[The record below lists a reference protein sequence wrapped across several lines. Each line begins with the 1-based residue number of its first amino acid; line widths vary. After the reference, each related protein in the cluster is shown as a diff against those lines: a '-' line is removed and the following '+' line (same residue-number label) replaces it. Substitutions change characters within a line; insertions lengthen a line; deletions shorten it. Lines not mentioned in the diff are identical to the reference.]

1 MLQKD
6 FRFHFHY
13 SATPR
18 IILFYPRRKGKDM
31 ATVQHPFLKDGVEA
45 RAYQF
50 KALKQC
56 LTASTMMVMPT
67 GFGKTAVEWMAMAN
81 CLHNEKGK
89 VLLIAPTTGLVEQ
102 QQRMARA
109 MIDIDENEII
119 TYTGDN
125 TPANRPEL
133 WDTGKIIIATPQVIR
148 NDVQNGLID
157 LADLGLIIF
166 DEAHHAT
173 GNHAYSQVGQ
183 LMLSANPKCS
193 VIGATASPG
202 STEIGIRQVAKN
214 LNIITYSVSKKENSL
229 LQPYKVNMKIT
240 PHYLELGDELNKII
254 LPLELHQNAEA
265 EQLRKMGF
273 LAPTGHLSSKLIED
287 AQSKASI
294 AIQRRDTRGYNAARK
309 ISNLRRVHILLDLLR
324 TQGLKSAQ
332 AFVDRAEED
341 GRSGQ
346 RGTNSFIALPCIHNF
361 RNVSK
366 QFDELHPKPQH
377 AANLLSQQLKDSPE
391 SKVLIFTEYRDT
403 VELLTAKFNSI
414 EGIIADRFIGQSGTG
429 SRKGMN
435 QKQQLAQLQ
444 RFREGDI
451 NVLIATSVGEEGL
464 DVPAADLVILYEP
477 VPSAIRTI
485 QRRGRTAR
493 QRDGEVHI
501 LITSDTRDVFVY
513 MASKSREKK
522 MHIHLDKIKR
532 GIISILDNHK
542 TGDVLSDFS
551 VAEEDG
557 SIVTAADYLSSEKN
571 RLDEL
576 YPVLETVEPEVKKGS
591 GGVNITTGD
600 SIPLITPAMR
610 RPSNQM
616 GLDSFSNLSEKKTET
631 TNVEKEII
639 LDNKQLNS
647 KWKVTLDGS
656 KQQLIEKD
664 DADYGII
671 QVDHREASTTFV
683 AHMRSMKCNIQLTH
697 LYNGDVRISDRVL
710 IERKSSR
717 DIISSLMDGR
727 LLSQCRRLLAAAP
740 RPLLL
745 VEIGTET
752 GHAVH
757 PNAVLGALAHITLDL
772 GVPVM
777 MTQNAK
783 ESAHFVSIAAKREF
797 DLLEKLAT
805 YSLNKKSNADSE
817 KGEIE
822 NCINAANKEIISII
836 NEQEESG
843 PLAKR
848 WNKLVSKQRVEVL
861 AAIPNLGNKKAQL
874 LLDHFGTIAAVLCAS
889 QSELAKVEGIGPS
902 TAATIEQILNA

>member
-1 MLQKD
+1 
-6 FRFHFHY
+6 
-13 SATPR
+13 
-18 IILFYPRRKGKDM
+18 M

-45 RAYQF
+45 RAYQLQ
-50 KALKQC
+50 ALECC

-89 VLLIAPTTGLVEQ
+89 ILLIAPTTGLVEQ

-109 MIDIDENEII
+109 MINIDENEII

-125 TPANRPEL
+125 APAIRPEL
-133 WDTGKIIIATPQVIR
+133 WNTGKIIIATSQVIR

-157 LADLGLIIF
+157 LNDLGLLIF

-183 LMLSANPKCS
+183 LMYKANPKCS

-202 STEIGIRQVAKN
+202 STESGIREVAKN
-214 LNIITYSVSKKENSL
+214 LNIKTYSVSKKENSL

-240 PHYLELGDELNKII
+240 PHYLELGDELNNII
-254 LPLELHQNAEA
+254 LPLEVHQNSEA

-287 AQSKASI
+287 AQRKASI
-294 AIQRRDTRGYNAARK
+294 AIQRSDTRGYNAARK
-309 ISNLRRVHILLDLLR
+309 ISNLRRVHILLDILR

-346 RGTNSFIALPCIHNF
+346 RGTNSFVALPCIHDF
-361 RNVSK
+361 RNISK
-366 QFDELHPKPQH
+366 RLDELHPKPELV
-377 AANLLSQQLKDSPE
+377 AALLSQQLKDSPE

-403 VELLTAKFNSI
+403 VDLLAEKLNSI
-414 EGIIADRFIGQSGTG
+414 DGIVADRFIGQSGTG

-501 LITSDTRDVFVY
+501 LIAKDTRDVFVY

-522 MHIHLDKIKR
+522 MHINLDKIKN
-532 GIISILDNHK
+532 GIRSILEK
-542 TGDVLSDFS
+542 LPTGERLSDFS
-551 VAEEDG
+551 VVEEDG
-557 SIVTAADYLSSEKN
+557 SIVSATDYLSSEIK

-576 YPVLETVEPEVKKGS
+576 YPVIETVEIDVKKDS
-591 GGVNITTGD
+591 GRTTDTSSD
-600 SIPLITPAMR
+600 SVPVITPEMR

-616 GLDSFSNLSEKKTET
+616 GLDSFSNLNEKKVET
-631 TNVEKEII
+631 NIGEKETLPDNTQLKSKWNVI
-639 LDNKQLNS
+639 LD
-647 KWKVTLDGS
+647 
-656 KQQLIEKD
+656 
-664 DADYGII
+664 
-671 QVDHREASTTFV
+671 
-683 AHMRSMKCNIQLTH
+683 
-697 LYNGDVRISDRVL
+697 
-710 IERKSSR
+710 
-717 DIISSLMDGR
+717 
-727 LLSQCRRLLAAAP
+727 
-740 RPLLL
+740 
-745 VEIGTET
+745 GTK
-752 GHAVH
+752 H
-757 PNAVLGALAHITLDL
+757 
-772 GVPVM
+772 
-777 MTQNAK
+777 
-783 ESAHFVSIAAKREF
+783 
-797 DLLEKLAT
+797 
-805 YSLNKKSNADSE
+805 KSNNN
-817 KGEIE
+817 E
-822 NCINAANKEIISII
+822 N
-836 NEQEESG
+836 ES
-843 PLAKR
+843 
-848 WNKLVSKQRVEVL
+848 N
-861 AAIPNLGNKKAQL
+861 
-874 LLDHFGTIAAVLCAS
+874 D
-889 QSELAKVEGIGPS
+889 
-902 TAATIEQILNA
+902 

>member
-1 MLQKD
+1 MLQNY
-6 FRFHFHY
+6 FRFYFHY
-13 SATPR
+13 SATTR

-50 KALKQC
+50 QALKCC

-109 MIDIDENEII
+109 MINIDENQII

-133 WDTGKIIIATPQVIR
+133 WATGKIIIATPQVIR

-157 LADLGLIIF
+157 LTDLGLLIF

-183 LMLSANPKCS
+183 LMFNANPKCS

-202 STEIGIRQVAKN
+202 STEFGIKQVAKN
-214 LNIITYSVSKKENSL
+214 LNIKTYSVSKKENSL

-240 PHYLELGDELNKII
+240 PHYLDLGDELNKII
-254 LPLELHQNAEA
+254 LPLEIHQNEEA

-287 AQSKASI
+287 AQRKASI

-366 QFDELHPKPQH
+366 QFDELHPKPQY
-377 AANLLSQQLKDSPE
+377 AAELLSQQLKDSPE

-403 VELLTAKFNSI
+403 VDLLTKRLNSI
-414 EGIIADRFIGQSGTG
+414 EGIVADRFIGQSGTG

-501 LITSDTRDVFVY
+501 LIASDTRDVFVY

-522 MHIHLDKIKR
+522 MHIHLDNIKDEIQLIFVNPPK
-532 GIISILDNHK
+532 GE
-542 TGDVLSDFS
+542 VLSDFS
-551 VAEEDG
+551 VVGEDG
-557 SIVTAADYLSSEKN
+557 GIISAADYLSSEIK

-576 YPVLETVEPEVKKGS
+576 YPVIETVETEVKKDSKGAT
-591 GGVNITTGD
+591 ITTSG
-600 SIPLITPAMR
+600 SIPVITPEMR

-616 GLDSFSNLSEKKTET
+616 GLDSFSNISEKKTET
-631 TNVEKEII
+631 TSVEKEII
-639 LDNKQLNS
+639 PANKQLNS
-647 KWKVTLDGS
+647 KWKVILDGT
-656 KQQLIEKD
+656 KHKTNE
-664 DADYGII
+664 
-671 QVDHREASTTFV
+671 
-683 AHMRSMKCNIQLTH
+683 
-697 LYNGDVRISDRVL
+697 DV
-710 IERKSSR
+710 
-717 DIISSLMDGR
+717 
-727 LLSQCRRLLAAAP
+727 
-740 RPLLL
+740 
-745 VEIGTET
+745 
-752 GHAVH
+752 
-757 PNAVLGALAHITLDL
+757 
-772 GVPVM
+772 
-777 MTQNAK
+777 
-783 ESAHFVSIAAKREF
+783 
-797 DLLEKLAT
+797 
-805 YSLNKKSNADSE
+805 SND
-817 KGEIE
+817 
-822 NCINAANKEIISII
+822 
-836 NEQEESG
+836 
-843 PLAKR
+843 
-848 WNKLVSKQRVEVL
+848 
-861 AAIPNLGNKKAQL
+861 
-874 LLDHFGTIAAVLCAS
+874 
-889 QSELAKVEGIGPS
+889 
-902 TAATIEQILNA
+902 

>member
-1 MLQKD
+1 
-6 FRFHFHY
+6 
-13 SATPR
+13 
-18 IILFYPRRKGKDM
+18 M

-50 KALKQC
+50 QALKYC

-109 MIDIDENEII
+109 MINIDENEII

-125 TPANRPEL
+125 APANRPDL
-133 WDTGKIIIATPQVIR
+133 WNTGKIIIATSQVIR

-157 LADLGLIIF
+157 LTDLGLLIF

-183 LMLSANPKCS
+183 LMYKANPKCS
-193 VIGATASPG
+193 IIGATASPG
-202 STEIGIRQVAKN
+202 STEHRIRQVAEN
-214 LNIITYSVSKKENSL
+214 LNIRTYSVSKKENSL

-254 LPLELHQNAEA
+254 LPLEVHQNSEA
-265 EQLRKMGF
+265 EQLKKMGF

-287 AQSKASI
+287 AQRKASI

-346 RGTNSFIALPCIHNF
+346 RGTNSFIALPCIHDF

-366 QFDELHPKPQH
+366 RLDELHPKPEH
-377 AANLLSQQLKDSPE
+377 VAALLSQQLKDSPE

-403 VELLTAKFNSI
+403 VDLLAERLNSI
-414 EGIIADRFIGQSGTG
+414 DSIIADRFIGQSGTG

-464 DVPAADLVILYEP
+464 DVPAADLVVLYEP

-501 LITSDTRDVFVY
+501 LIAKDTRDVFVY

-522 MHIHLDKIKR
+522 MHIHLDKIKKDVQL
-532 GIISILDNHK
+532 ITENPP
-542 TGDVLSDFS
+542 TGEILSDFS
-551 VAEEDG
+551 VVEEDG
-557 SIVTAADYLSSEKN
+557 SIVSATDYLSSEIK

-576 YPVLETVEPEVKKGS
+576 YPVIEAVEIDVKKDS
-591 GGVNITTGD
+591 GRTTATASD
-600 SIPLITPAMR
+600 SVPVITPAMR

-616 GLDSFSNLSEKKTET
+616 GLDSFSNLNEKKIET
-631 TNVEKEII
+631 TIVEKEI
-639 LDNKQLNS
+639 LPENTQLNS
-647 KWKVTLDGS
+647 KWNVILDGT
-656 KQQLIEKD
+656 KHKTDKNEND
-664 DADYGII
+664 
-671 QVDHREASTTFV
+671 
-683 AHMRSMKCNIQLTH
+683 
-697 LYNGDVRISDRVL
+697 
-710 IERKSSR
+710 
-717 DIISSLMDGR
+717 
-727 LLSQCRRLLAAAP
+727 
-740 RPLLL
+740 
-745 VEIGTET
+745 
-752 GHAVH
+752 
-757 PNAVLGALAHITLDL
+757 
-772 GVPVM
+772 
-777 MTQNAK
+777 
-783 ESAHFVSIAAKREF
+783 
-797 DLLEKLAT
+797 
-805 YSLNKKSNADSE
+805 SND
-817 KGEIE
+817 
-822 NCINAANKEIISII
+822 
-836 NEQEESG
+836 
-843 PLAKR
+843 
-848 WNKLVSKQRVEVL
+848 
-861 AAIPNLGNKKAQL
+861 
-874 LLDHFGTIAAVLCAS
+874 
-889 QSELAKVEGIGPS
+889 
-902 TAATIEQILNA
+902 

>member
-1 MLQKD
+1 MLQNY
-6 FRFHFHY
+6 FRFYFHY
-13 SATPR
+13 SATTR

-50 KALKQC
+50 QALKCC

-109 MIDIDENEII
+109 MINIDENQII

-133 WDTGKIIIATPQVIR
+133 WATGKIIIATPQVIR

-157 LADLGLIIF
+157 LTDLGLLIF

-183 LMLSANPKCS
+183 LMFNANPKCS

-202 STEIGIRQVAKN
+202 STEFGIKQVAKN
-214 LNIITYSVSKKENSL
+214 LNIKTYSVSKKENSL

-240 PHYLELGDELNKII
+240 PHYLDLGDELNKII
-254 LPLELHQNAEA
+254 LPLEIHQNEEA

-287 AQSKASI
+287 AQRKASI

-366 QFDELHPKPQH
+366 QFDELHPKPQY
-377 AANLLSQQLKDSPE
+377 AAELLSQQLKDSPE

-403 VELLTAKFNSI
+403 VDLLTKRLNSI
-414 EGIIADRFIGQSGTG
+414 EGIVADRFIGQSGTG

-501 LITSDTRDVFVY
+501 LIASDTRDVFVY

-522 MHIHLDKIKR
+522 MHIHLDNIKDEIQLIFVNPPK
-532 GIISILDNHK
+532 GE
-542 TGDVLSDFS
+542 VLSDFS
-551 VAEEDG
+551 VVGGDG
-557 SIVTAADYLSSEKN
+557 GIISAADYLSSEIK

-576 YPVLETVEPEVKKGS
+576 YPVIETVETEVKKDSKGAT
-591 GGVNITTGD
+591 ITTSG
-600 SIPLITPAMR
+600 SIPVITPEMR

-616 GLDSFSNLSEKKTET
+616 GLDSFSNISEKKTET
-631 TNVEKEII
+631 TSVEKEII
-639 LDNKQLNS
+639 PANKQLNS
-647 KWKVTLDGS
+647 KWKVILDGT
-656 KQQLIEKD
+656 KHKTNED
-664 DADYGII
+664 D
-671 QVDHREASTTFV
+671 
-683 AHMRSMKCNIQLTH
+683 
-697 LYNGDVRISDRVL
+697 
-710 IERKSSR
+710 
-717 DIISSLMDGR
+717 
-727 LLSQCRRLLAAAP
+727 
-740 RPLLL
+740 
-745 VEIGTET
+745 
-752 GHAVH
+752 
-757 PNAVLGALAHITLDL
+757 
-772 GVPVM
+772 
-777 MTQNAK
+777 
-783 ESAHFVSIAAKREF
+783 
-797 DLLEKLAT
+797 
-805 YSLNKKSNADSE
+805 SND
-817 KGEIE
+817 
-822 NCINAANKEIISII
+822 
-836 NEQEESG
+836 
-843 PLAKR
+843 
-848 WNKLVSKQRVEVL
+848 
-861 AAIPNLGNKKAQL
+861 
-874 LLDHFGTIAAVLCAS
+874 
-889 QSELAKVEGIGPS
+889 
-902 TAATIEQILNA
+902 

>member
-1 MLQKD
+1 MLQNY
-6 FRFHFHY
+6 FRFYFHY
-13 SATPR
+13 SATTR

-50 KALKQC
+50 QALKCC

-109 MIDIDENEII
+109 MINIDENQII

-133 WDTGKIIIATPQVIR
+133 WATGKIIIATPQVIR

-157 LADLGLIIF
+157 LSDLGLLIF

-183 LMLSANPKCS
+183 LMFNANPKCS

-202 STEIGIRQVAKN
+202 STEFGIKQVAKN
-214 LNIITYSVSKKENSL
+214 LNIKTYSVSKKENSL

-240 PHYLELGDELNKII
+240 PHYLDLGDELNKII
-254 LPLELHQNAEA
+254 LPLEIHQNEEA

-287 AQSKASI
+287 AQRKASI

-366 QFDELHPKPQH
+366 QFDELHPKPQY
-377 AANLLSQQLKDSPE
+377 AAELLSQQLKDSPE

-403 VELLTAKFNSI
+403 VDLLTKRLNSI
-414 EGIIADRFIGQSGTG
+414 EGIVADRFIGQSGTG

-501 LITSDTRDVFVY
+501 LIASDTRDVFVY

-522 MHIHLDKIKR
+522 MHIHLDNIKDEIQLIFVNPPK
-532 GIISILDNHK
+532 GE
-542 TGDVLSDFS
+542 VLSDFS
-551 VAEEDG
+551 VVGGDG
-557 SIVTAADYLSSEKN
+557 GIISAADYLSSEIK

-576 YPVLETVEPEVKKGS
+576 YPVIETVETEVKKDSKGAT
-591 GGVNITTGD
+591 ITTSG
-600 SIPLITPAMR
+600 SIPVITPEMR

-616 GLDSFSNLSEKKTET
+616 GLDSFSNISEKKTET
-631 TNVEKEII
+631 TSVEKEII
-639 LDNKQLNS
+639 PANKQLNS
-647 KWKVTLDGS
+647 KWKVILDGT
-656 KQQLIEKD
+656 KHKTNED
-664 DADYGII
+664 D
-671 QVDHREASTTFV
+671 
-683 AHMRSMKCNIQLTH
+683 
-697 LYNGDVRISDRVL
+697 
-710 IERKSSR
+710 
-717 DIISSLMDGR
+717 
-727 LLSQCRRLLAAAP
+727 
-740 RPLLL
+740 
-745 VEIGTET
+745 
-752 GHAVH
+752 
-757 PNAVLGALAHITLDL
+757 
-772 GVPVM
+772 
-777 MTQNAK
+777 
-783 ESAHFVSIAAKREF
+783 
-797 DLLEKLAT
+797 
-805 YSLNKKSNADSE
+805 SND
-817 KGEIE
+817 
-822 NCINAANKEIISII
+822 
-836 NEQEESG
+836 
-843 PLAKR
+843 
-848 WNKLVSKQRVEVL
+848 
-861 AAIPNLGNKKAQL
+861 
-874 LLDHFGTIAAVLCAS
+874 
-889 QSELAKVEGIGPS
+889 
-902 TAATIEQILNA
+902 

>member
-1 MLQKD
+1 
-6 FRFHFHY
+6 
-13 SATPR
+13 
-18 IILFYPRRKGKDM
+18 M
-31 ATVQHPFLKDGVEA
+31 ATVQHPFLNECVEA

-50 KALKQC
+50 SALNYC
-56 LTASTMMVMPT
+56 LSASTLMVMPT
-67 GFGKTAVEWMAMAN
+67 GFGKTAVEWMVMAN
-81 CLHNEKGK
+81 CLNKENGK
-89 VLLIAPTTGLVEQ
+89 VLLIAPTTGLVDQ

-109 MIDIDENEII
+109 MINIDENEII
-119 TYTGDN
+119 TYTGEN
-125 TPANRPEL
+125 APAKRPEL
-133 WDTGKIIIATPQVIR
+133 WNSGRIIIATPQVIR

-157 LADLGLIIF
+157 LNELGLLIF

-173 GNHAYSQVGQ
+173 GNHAYSQVGK
-183 LMLSANPKCS
+183 LMQKDNPDCL

-202 STEIGIRQVAKN
+202 STESAILQVANN
-214 LNIITYSVSKKENSL
+214 LNIRTFSISKKESSL
-229 LQPYKVNMKIT
+229 LQAYRVNMQIT
-240 PHYLELGDELNKII
+240 PHYLELEDGLKEII
-254 LPLELHQNAEA
+254 LPLEVHHRAEA
-265 EQLRKMGF
+265 EQLIKMGF
-273 LAPTGHLSSKLIED
+273 LAPTGHLTSKMIEE
-287 AQSKASI
+287 AQRRASI

-346 RGTNSFIALPCIHNF
+346 RGTNSFIALPSIHHF

-366 QFDELHPKPQH
+366 QLEELHPKPAH
-377 AANLLSQQLKDSPE
+377 VAKLLSRQLKDFPD

-403 VELLTAKFNSI
+403 VELLTEKLNSI
-414 EGIIADRFIGQSGTG
+414 EGVVADRFIGQSGTG

-501 LITSDTRDVFVY
+501 LITKDTRDVFVY
-513 MASKSREKK
+513 RASKRREEK
-522 MHIHLDKIKR
+522 MYTLLDRIKTR
-532 GIISILDNHK
+532 GRMIFK
-542 TGDVLSDFS
+542 EPPKDVLSDFS
-551 VAEEDG
+551 VIDG
-557 SIVTAADYLSSEKN
+557 D
-571 RLDEL
+571 
-576 YPVLETVEPEVKKGS
+576 
-591 GGVNITTGD
+591 GVNI
-600 SIPLITPAMR
+600 SAVEFLAAEKIRLEKLFPLIETVIPEIDKEKEDDTTSDAGGEPIISPAMR

-616 GLDSFSNLSEKKTET
+616 GLESFIGNSESEPKTGDDEDEKLSE
-631 TNVEKEII
+631 
-639 LDNKQLNS
+639 DKQLKS
-647 KWKVTLDGS
+647 KWNVVLDGS
-656 KQQLIEKD
+656 QQLIEKD
-664 DADYGII
+664 DAAHGII

-683 AHMRSMKCNIQLTH
+683 AHMRSLQCNIQLTH
-697 LYNGDVRISDRVL
+697 LYHGDVRISDRVL

-717 DIISSLMDGR
+717 DIISSLVDGR

-745 VEIGTET
+745 VETGTGN

-777 MTQNAK
+777 MTQDAK
-783 ESAHFVSIAAKREF
+783 ESAHFISIVAKREF

-805 YSLNKKSNADSE
+805 YSLNKKSTADLQKE
-817 KGEIE
+817 EID
-822 NCINAANKEIISII
+822 NCISAANKEILSII
-836 NEQEESG
+836 NQQEESG

-848 WNKLVSKQRVEVL
+848 WNKLVSRQRVEVL
-861 AAIPNLGNKKAQL
+861 AAIPNLGIKKAQL
-874 LLDHFGTIAAVLCAS
+874 LLEHFGTVAAVLCAS
-889 QSELAKVEGIGPS
+889 QSQLAKVEGIGPA
-902 TAATIEQILNA
+902 TASTIEEILHA

>member
-1 MLQKD
+1 MLQNY
-6 FRFHFHY
+6 FRFYFHY
-13 SATPR
+13 SATTR

-50 KALKQC
+50 QALKCC

-109 MIDIDENEII
+109 MINIDENQII

-133 WDTGKIIIATPQVIR
+133 WATGKIIIATPQVIR

-157 LADLGLIIF
+157 LTDLGLLIF

-183 LMLSANPKCS
+183 LMFNANPKCS

-202 STEIGIRQVAKN
+202 STEFGIKQVAKN
-214 LNIITYSVSKKENSL
+214 LNIKTYSVSKKENSL

-240 PHYLELGDELNKII
+240 PHYLDLGDELNKII
-254 LPLELHQNAEA
+254 LPLEIHQNEEA

-287 AQSKASI
+287 AQRKASI

-366 QFDELHPKPQH
+366 QFDELHPKPQY
-377 AANLLSQQLKDSPE
+377 AAELLSQQLKDSPE

-403 VELLTAKFNSI
+403 VDLLTKRLNSI
-414 EGIIADRFIGQSGTG
+414 EGIVADRFIGQSGTG

-501 LITSDTRDVFVY
+501 LIASDTRDVFVY

-522 MHIHLDKIKR
+522 MHIHLDNIKDEVQLIFVNPPK
-532 GIISILDNHK
+532 GE
-542 TGDVLSDFS
+542 VLSDFS
-551 VAEEDG
+551 VVGGDG
-557 SIVTAADYLSSEKN
+557 GIISAADYLSSEIK

-576 YPVLETVEPEVKKGS
+576 YPVIETVETEVKKDSKGAT
-591 GGVNITTGD
+591 ITTSG
-600 SIPLITPAMR
+600 SIPVITPEMR

-616 GLDSFSNLSEKKTET
+616 GLDSFSNISEKKTET
-631 TNVEKEII
+631 TSVEKEII
-639 LDNKQLNS
+639 PANKQLNS
-647 KWKVTLDGS
+647 KWKVILDGT
-656 KQQLIEKD
+656 KHKTNED
-664 DADYGII
+664 D
-671 QVDHREASTTFV
+671 
-683 AHMRSMKCNIQLTH
+683 
-697 LYNGDVRISDRVL
+697 
-710 IERKSSR
+710 
-717 DIISSLMDGR
+717 
-727 LLSQCRRLLAAAP
+727 
-740 RPLLL
+740 
-745 VEIGTET
+745 
-752 GHAVH
+752 
-757 PNAVLGALAHITLDL
+757 
-772 GVPVM
+772 
-777 MTQNAK
+777 
-783 ESAHFVSIAAKREF
+783 
-797 DLLEKLAT
+797 
-805 YSLNKKSNADSE
+805 SND
-817 KGEIE
+817 
-822 NCINAANKEIISII
+822 
-836 NEQEESG
+836 
-843 PLAKR
+843 
-848 WNKLVSKQRVEVL
+848 
-861 AAIPNLGNKKAQL
+861 
-874 LLDHFGTIAAVLCAS
+874 
-889 QSELAKVEGIGPS
+889 
-902 TAATIEQILNA
+902 

>member
-1 MLQKD
+1 MLQND
-6 FRFHFHY
+6 FSFHFHY

-31 ATVQHPFLKDGVEA
+31 ATVLHPFLKDGVEA

-50 KALKQC
+50 QALKHC

-81 CLHNEKGK
+81 CLYNKKGK

-109 MIDIDENEII
+109 MINIDENQII

-133 WDTGKIIIATPQVIR
+133 WATGKIIIATPQVIR

-157 LADLGLIIF
+157 LTDLGLLIF

-183 LMLSANPKCS
+183 LMFNANPKCS

-202 STEIGIRQVAKN
+202 STEFGIKQVAKN
-214 LNIITYSVSKKENSL
+214 LNIKTYSVSKKENSL

-240 PHYLELGDELNKII
+240 PHYLDLGDELNKII
-254 LPLELHQNAEA
+254 LPLEINQNEEA

-287 AQSKASI
+287 AQRKASI

-366 QFDELHPKPQH
+366 QFDELHPKPQY
-377 AANLLSQQLKDSPE
+377 AAELLSQQLKDSPE

-403 VELLTAKFNSI
+403 VDLLTKRLNSI
-414 EGIIADRFIGQSGTG
+414 EGIVADRFIGQSGTG

-501 LITSDTRDVFVY
+501 LIASDTRDVFVY

-522 MHIHLDKIKR
+522 MHIHLDNIKDEIQLIFVNPPK
-532 GIISILDNHK
+532 GE
-542 TGDVLSDFS
+542 VLSDFS
-551 VAEEDG
+551 VVGGDG
-557 SIVTAADYLSSEKN
+557 GIISAADYLSSEIK

-576 YPVLETVEPEVKKGS
+576 YPVIETVETEVKKDSKGAT
-591 GGVNITTGD
+591 ITTSG
-600 SIPLITPAMR
+600 SIPVITPEMR

-616 GLDSFSNLSEKKTET
+616 GLDSFSNISEKKTET
-631 TNVEKEII
+631 TSVEKEII
-639 LDNKQLNS
+639 PANKQLNS
-647 KWKVTLDGS
+647 KWKVILDGT
-656 KQQLIEKD
+656 KHKTNED
-664 DADYGII
+664 D
-671 QVDHREASTTFV
+671 
-683 AHMRSMKCNIQLTH
+683 
-697 LYNGDVRISDRVL
+697 
-710 IERKSSR
+710 
-717 DIISSLMDGR
+717 
-727 LLSQCRRLLAAAP
+727 
-740 RPLLL
+740 
-745 VEIGTET
+745 
-752 GHAVH
+752 
-757 PNAVLGALAHITLDL
+757 
-772 GVPVM
+772 
-777 MTQNAK
+777 
-783 ESAHFVSIAAKREF
+783 
-797 DLLEKLAT
+797 
-805 YSLNKKSNADSE
+805 SND
-817 KGEIE
+817 
-822 NCINAANKEIISII
+822 
-836 NEQEESG
+836 
-843 PLAKR
+843 
-848 WNKLVSKQRVEVL
+848 
-861 AAIPNLGNKKAQL
+861 
-874 LLDHFGTIAAVLCAS
+874 
-889 QSELAKVEGIGPS
+889 
-902 TAATIEQILNA
+902 

>member
-1 MLQKD
+1 MLQNY
-6 FRFHFHY
+6 FRFYFHY
-13 SATPR
+13 SATTR

-50 KALKQC
+50 QALKCC

-109 MIDIDENEII
+109 MINIDENQII

-133 WDTGKIIIATPQVIR
+133 WATGKIIIATPQVIR

-157 LADLGLIIF
+157 LTDLGLLIF

-183 LMLSANPKCS
+183 LMFNANPKCS

-202 STEIGIRQVAKN
+202 STEFGIKQVAKN
-214 LNIITYSVSKKENSL
+214 LNIKTYSVSKKENSL

-240 PHYLELGDELNKII
+240 PHYLDLGDELNKII
-254 LPLELHQNAEA
+254 LPLEIHQNEEA

-287 AQSKASI
+287 AQRKASI

-366 QFDELHPKPQH
+366 QFDELHPKPQY
-377 AANLLSQQLKDSPE
+377 AAELLSQQLKDSPE

-403 VELLTAKFNSI
+403 VDLLTKRLNSI
-414 EGIIADRFIGQSGTG
+414 EGIVADRFIGQSGTG

-501 LITSDTRDVFVY
+501 LIASDTRDVFVY

-522 MHIHLDKIKR
+522 MHIHLDNIKDEIQLIFVNPPK
-532 GIISILDNHK
+532 GE
-542 TGDVLSDFS
+542 VLSDFS
-551 VAEEDG
+551 VVGGDG
-557 SIVTAADYLSSEKN
+557 GIISAADYLSSEIK

-576 YPVLETVEPEVKKGS
+576 YPVIETVEQEVKKDSKGAT
-591 GGVNITTGD
+591 ITTSG
-600 SIPLITPAMR
+600 SIPVITPEMR

-616 GLDSFSNLSEKKTET
+616 GLDSFSNISEKKTET
-631 TNVEKEII
+631 TSVEKEII
-639 LDNKQLNS
+639 PANKQLNS
-647 KWKVTLDGS
+647 KWKVILDGT
-656 KQQLIEKD
+656 KHKTNED
-664 DADYGII
+664 D
-671 QVDHREASTTFV
+671 
-683 AHMRSMKCNIQLTH
+683 
-697 LYNGDVRISDRVL
+697 
-710 IERKSSR
+710 
-717 DIISSLMDGR
+717 
-727 LLSQCRRLLAAAP
+727 
-740 RPLLL
+740 
-745 VEIGTET
+745 
-752 GHAVH
+752 
-757 PNAVLGALAHITLDL
+757 
-772 GVPVM
+772 
-777 MTQNAK
+777 
-783 ESAHFVSIAAKREF
+783 
-797 DLLEKLAT
+797 
-805 YSLNKKSNADSE
+805 SND
-817 KGEIE
+817 
-822 NCINAANKEIISII
+822 
-836 NEQEESG
+836 
-843 PLAKR
+843 
-848 WNKLVSKQRVEVL
+848 
-861 AAIPNLGNKKAQL
+861 
-874 LLDHFGTIAAVLCAS
+874 
-889 QSELAKVEGIGPS
+889 
-902 TAATIEQILNA
+902 

>member
-1 MLQKD
+1 MLQNY
-6 FRFHFHY
+6 FRFYFHY
-13 SATPR
+13 SATTR

-50 KALKQC
+50 QALKCC

-109 MIDIDENEII
+109 MINIDENQII

-133 WDTGKIIIATPQVIR
+133 WATGKIIIATPQVIR

-157 LADLGLIIF
+157 LSDLGLLIF

-183 LMLSANPKCS
+183 LMFNANPKCS

-202 STEIGIRQVAKN
+202 STEFGIKQVAKN
-214 LNIITYSVSKKENSL
+214 LNIKTYSVSKKENSL

-240 PHYLELGDELNKII
+240 PHYLDLGDELNKII
-254 LPLELHQNAEA
+254 LPLEIHQNEEA

-287 AQSKASI
+287 AQRKASI

-366 QFDELHPKPQH
+366 QFDELHPKPQY
-377 AANLLSQQLKDSPE
+377 AAELLSQQLKDSPE

-403 VELLTAKFNSI
+403 VDLLTKRLNSI
-414 EGIIADRFIGQSGTG
+414 EGIVADRFIGQSGTG

-501 LITSDTRDVFVY
+501 LIASDTRDVFVY

-522 MHIHLDKIKR
+522 MHIHLDNIKDEIQLIFVNPPK
-532 GIISILDNHK
+532 GE
-542 TGDVLSDFS
+542 VLSDFS
-551 VAEEDG
+551 VVGEDG
-557 SIVTAADYLSSEKN
+557 GIISAADYLSSEIK

-576 YPVLETVEPEVKKGS
+576 YPVIETVETEVKKDSKGAT
-591 GGVNITTGD
+591 ITTSG
-600 SIPLITPAMR
+600 SIPVITPEMR

-616 GLDSFSNLSEKKTET
+616 GLDSFSNISEKKTET
-631 TNVEKEII
+631 TIVEKEII
-639 LDNKQLNS
+639 PANKQLNS
-647 KWKVTLDGS
+647 KWKVILDGT
-656 KQQLIEKD
+656 KHKTNED
-664 DADYGII
+664 D
-671 QVDHREASTTFV
+671 
-683 AHMRSMKCNIQLTH
+683 
-697 LYNGDVRISDRVL
+697 
-710 IERKSSR
+710 
-717 DIISSLMDGR
+717 
-727 LLSQCRRLLAAAP
+727 
-740 RPLLL
+740 
-745 VEIGTET
+745 
-752 GHAVH
+752 
-757 PNAVLGALAHITLDL
+757 
-772 GVPVM
+772 
-777 MTQNAK
+777 
-783 ESAHFVSIAAKREF
+783 
-797 DLLEKLAT
+797 
-805 YSLNKKSNADSE
+805 SND
-817 KGEIE
+817 
-822 NCINAANKEIISII
+822 
-836 NEQEESG
+836 
-843 PLAKR
+843 
-848 WNKLVSKQRVEVL
+848 
-861 AAIPNLGNKKAQL
+861 
-874 LLDHFGTIAAVLCAS
+874 
-889 QSELAKVEGIGPS
+889 
-902 TAATIEQILNA
+902 

>member
-1 MLQKD
+1 
-6 FRFHFHY
+6 
-13 SATPR
+13 
-18 IILFYPRRKGKDM
+18 M

-45 RAYQF
+45 RAYQLQ
-50 KALKQC
+50 ALECC

-89 VLLIAPTTGLVEQ
+89 ILLIAPTTGLVEQ

-109 MIDIDENEII
+109 MINIDENEII

-125 TPANRPEL
+125 APAIRPEL
-133 WDTGKIIIATPQVIR
+133 WNTGKIIIATSQVIR

-157 LADLGLIIF
+157 LNDLGLLIF

-183 LMLSANPKCS
+183 LMYKANPKCS

-202 STEIGIRQVAKN
+202 STESGIREVAKN
-214 LNIITYSVSKKENSL
+214 LNIKTYSVSKKENSL

-240 PHYLELGDELNKII
+240 PHYLELGDELNNII
-254 LPLELHQNAEA
+254 LPLEVHQNSEA

-287 AQSKASI
+287 AQRKASI
-294 AIQRRDTRGYNAARK
+294 AIQRSDTRGYNAARK

-346 RGTNSFIALPCIHNF
+346 RGTNSFVALPCIHDF
-361 RNVSK
+361 RNISK
-366 QFDELHPKPQH
+366 RLDELHPKPELV
-377 AANLLSQQLKDSPE
+377 AALLSQQLKDSPE

-403 VELLTAKFNSI
+403 VDLLAEKLNSI
-414 EGIIADRFIGQSGTG
+414 DGIVADRFIGQSGTG

-501 LITSDTRDVFVY
+501 LIAKDTRDVFVY

-522 MHIHLDKIKR
+522 MHINLDKIKN
-532 GIISILDNHK
+532 GIRSILEK
-542 TGDVLSDFS
+542 LPTGERLSDFS
-551 VAEEDG
+551 VVEEDG
-557 SIVTAADYLSSEKN
+557 SIVSATDYLSSEIK

-576 YPVLETVEPEVKKGS
+576 YPVIETVEIDVKKDS
-591 GGVNITTGD
+591 GRTTDTSSD
-600 SIPLITPAMR
+600 SVPVITPEMR

-616 GLDSFSNLSEKKTET
+616 GLDSFSNLNEKKVET
-631 TNVEKEII
+631 NIGEKETLPDNTQLKSKWNVI
-639 LDNKQLNS
+639 LD
-647 KWKVTLDGS
+647 
-656 KQQLIEKD
+656 
-664 DADYGII
+664 
-671 QVDHREASTTFV
+671 
-683 AHMRSMKCNIQLTH
+683 
-697 LYNGDVRISDRVL
+697 
-710 IERKSSR
+710 
-717 DIISSLMDGR
+717 
-727 LLSQCRRLLAAAP
+727 
-740 RPLLL
+740 
-745 VEIGTET
+745 GTK
-752 GHAVH
+752 H
-757 PNAVLGALAHITLDL
+757 
-772 GVPVM
+772 
-777 MTQNAK
+777 
-783 ESAHFVSIAAKREF
+783 
-797 DLLEKLAT
+797 
-805 YSLNKKSNADSE
+805 KSNNN
-817 KGEIE
+817 E
-822 NCINAANKEIISII
+822 N
-836 NEQEESG
+836 ES
-843 PLAKR
+843 
-848 WNKLVSKQRVEVL
+848 N
-861 AAIPNLGNKKAQL
+861 
-874 LLDHFGTIAAVLCAS
+874 D
-889 QSELAKVEGIGPS
+889 
-902 TAATIEQILNA
+902 

>member
-1 MLQKD
+1 MLQNY
-6 FRFHFHY
+6 FRFYFHY
-13 SATPR
+13 SATTR

-50 KALKQC
+50 QALKCC

-109 MIDIDENEII
+109 MINIDENQII

-133 WDTGKIIIATPQVIR
+133 WATGKIIIATPQVIR

-157 LADLGLIIF
+157 LSDLGLLIF

-183 LMLSANPKCS
+183 LMFNANPKCS

-202 STEIGIRQVAKN
+202 STEFGIKQVAKN
-214 LNIITYSVSKKENSL
+214 LNIKTYSVSKKENSL

-240 PHYLELGDELNKII
+240 PHYLDLGDELNKII
-254 LPLELHQNAEA
+254 LPLEIHQNEEA

-287 AQSKASI
+287 AQRKASI

-366 QFDELHPKPQH
+366 QFDELHPKPQY
-377 AANLLSQQLKDSPE
+377 AAELLSQQLKDSPE

-403 VELLTAKFNSI
+403 VDLLTKRLNSI
-414 EGIIADRFIGQSGTG
+414 EGIVADRFIGQSGTG

-501 LITSDTRDVFVY
+501 LIASDTRDVFVY

-522 MHIHLDKIKR
+522 MHIHLDNIKDEIQLIFVNPPK
-532 GIISILDNHK
+532 GE
-542 TGDVLSDFS
+542 VLSDFS
-551 VAEEDG
+551 VVGGDG
-557 SIVTAADYLSSEKN
+557 GIISAADYLSSEIK

-576 YPVLETVEPEVKKGS
+576 YPVIETVETEVKKDSKGAK
-591 GGVNITTGD
+591 ITTSG
-600 SIPLITPAMR
+600 SIPVITPEMR

-616 GLDSFSNLSEKKTET
+616 GLDSFSNISEKKTET
-631 TNVEKEII
+631 TSVEKEII
-639 LDNKQLNS
+639 PANKQLNS
-647 KWKVTLDGS
+647 KWKVILDGT
-656 KQQLIEKD
+656 KHKTNED
-664 DADYGII
+664 D
-671 QVDHREASTTFV
+671 
-683 AHMRSMKCNIQLTH
+683 
-697 LYNGDVRISDRVL
+697 
-710 IERKSSR
+710 
-717 DIISSLMDGR
+717 
-727 LLSQCRRLLAAAP
+727 
-740 RPLLL
+740 
-745 VEIGTET
+745 
-752 GHAVH
+752 
-757 PNAVLGALAHITLDL
+757 
-772 GVPVM
+772 
-777 MTQNAK
+777 
-783 ESAHFVSIAAKREF
+783 
-797 DLLEKLAT
+797 
-805 YSLNKKSNADSE
+805 SND
-817 KGEIE
+817 
-822 NCINAANKEIISII
+822 
-836 NEQEESG
+836 
-843 PLAKR
+843 
-848 WNKLVSKQRVEVL
+848 
-861 AAIPNLGNKKAQL
+861 
-874 LLDHFGTIAAVLCAS
+874 
-889 QSELAKVEGIGPS
+889 
-902 TAATIEQILNA
+902 

>member
-1 MLQKD
+1 MLQNY
-6 FRFHFHY
+6 FRFYFHY
-13 SATPR
+13 SATTR

-50 KALKQC
+50 QALKCC

-109 MIDIDENEII
+109 MINIDENQII

-133 WDTGKIIIATPQVIR
+133 WATGKIIIATPQVIR

-157 LADLGLIIF
+157 LSDLGLLIF

-183 LMLSANPKCS
+183 LMFNANPKCS

-202 STEIGIRQVAKN
+202 STEFGIKQVAKN
-214 LNIITYSVSKKENSL
+214 LNIKTYSVSKKENSL

-240 PHYLELGDELNKII
+240 PHYLDLGDELNKII
-254 LPLELHQNAEA
+254 LPLEIHQNEEA

-287 AQSKASI
+287 AQRKASI

-366 QFDELHPKPQH
+366 QFDELHPKPQY
-377 AANLLSQQLKDSPE
+377 AAELLSQQLKDSPE

-403 VELLTAKFNSI
+403 VDLLTKRLNSI
-414 EGIIADRFIGQSGTG
+414 EGIVADRFIGQSGTG

-501 LITSDTRDVFVY
+501 LIASDTRDVFVY

-522 MHIHLDKIKR
+522 MHIHLDNIKDEVQLIFVNPPK
-532 GIISILDNHK
+532 GE
-542 TGDVLSDFS
+542 VLSDFS
-551 VAEEDG
+551 VVGGDG
-557 SIVTAADYLSSEKN
+557 GIISAADYLSSEIK

-576 YPVLETVEPEVKKGS
+576 YPVIETVETEVKKDSKGAT
-591 GGVNITTGD
+591 ITTSG
-600 SIPLITPAMR
+600 SIPVITPEMR

-616 GLDSFSNLSEKKTET
+616 GLDSFSNISEKKTET
-631 TNVEKEII
+631 TSVEKEII
-639 LDNKQLNS
+639 PANKQLNS
-647 KWKVTLDGS
+647 KWKVILDGT
-656 KQQLIEKD
+656 KHKTNED
-664 DADYGII
+664 D
-671 QVDHREASTTFV
+671 
-683 AHMRSMKCNIQLTH
+683 
-697 LYNGDVRISDRVL
+697 
-710 IERKSSR
+710 
-717 DIISSLMDGR
+717 
-727 LLSQCRRLLAAAP
+727 
-740 RPLLL
+740 
-745 VEIGTET
+745 
-752 GHAVH
+752 
-757 PNAVLGALAHITLDL
+757 
-772 GVPVM
+772 
-777 MTQNAK
+777 
-783 ESAHFVSIAAKREF
+783 
-797 DLLEKLAT
+797 
-805 YSLNKKSNADSE
+805 SND
-817 KGEIE
+817 
-822 NCINAANKEIISII
+822 
-836 NEQEESG
+836 
-843 PLAKR
+843 
-848 WNKLVSKQRVEVL
+848 
-861 AAIPNLGNKKAQL
+861 
-874 LLDHFGTIAAVLCAS
+874 
-889 QSELAKVEGIGPS
+889 
-902 TAATIEQILNA
+902 

>member
-1 MLQKD
+1 MLQNY
-6 FRFHFHY
+6 FRFYFHY
-13 SATPR
+13 SATTR

-50 KALKQC
+50 QALKCC

-109 MIDIDENEII
+109 MINIDENQII

-133 WDTGKIIIATPQVIR
+133 WATGKIIIATPQVIR

-157 LADLGLIIF
+157 LSDLGLLIF

-183 LMLSANPKCS
+183 LMFNANPKCS

-202 STEIGIRQVAKN
+202 STEFGIKQVAKN
-214 LNIITYSVSKKENSL
+214 LNIKTYSVSKKENSL

-240 PHYLELGDELNKII
+240 PHYLDLGDELNKII
-254 LPLELHQNAEA
+254 LPLEIHQNEEA

-287 AQSKASI
+287 AQRKASI

-366 QFDELHPKPQH
+366 QFDELHPKPQY
-377 AANLLSQQLKDSPE
+377 AAELLSQQLKDSPE

-403 VELLTAKFNSI
+403 VDLLTKRLNSI
-414 EGIIADRFIGQSGTG
+414 EGIVADRFIGQSGTG

-501 LITSDTRDVFVY
+501 LIASDTRDVFVY

-522 MHIHLDKIKR
+522 MHIHLDNIKDEIQLIFVNPPK
-532 GIISILDNHK
+532 GE
-542 TGDVLSDFS
+542 VLSDFS
-551 VAEEDG
+551 VVGEDG
-557 SIVTAADYLSSEKN
+557 GIISAADYLSSEIK

-576 YPVLETVEPEVKKGS
+576 YPVIETVETEVKKDSKGAT
-591 GGVNITTGD
+591 ITTSG
-600 SIPLITPAMR
+600 SIPVITPEMR

-616 GLDSFSNLSEKKTET
+616 GLDSFSNISEKKTET
-631 TNVEKEII
+631 TSVEKEII
-639 LDNKQLNS
+639 PANKQLNS
-647 KWKVTLDGS
+647 KWKVILDGT
-656 KQQLIEKD
+656 KHKTNED
-664 DADYGII
+664 D
-671 QVDHREASTTFV
+671 
-683 AHMRSMKCNIQLTH
+683 
-697 LYNGDVRISDRVL
+697 
-710 IERKSSR
+710 
-717 DIISSLMDGR
+717 
-727 LLSQCRRLLAAAP
+727 
-740 RPLLL
+740 
-745 VEIGTET
+745 
-752 GHAVH
+752 
-757 PNAVLGALAHITLDL
+757 
-772 GVPVM
+772 
-777 MTQNAK
+777 
-783 ESAHFVSIAAKREF
+783 
-797 DLLEKLAT
+797 
-805 YSLNKKSNADSE
+805 SND
-817 KGEIE
+817 
-822 NCINAANKEIISII
+822 
-836 NEQEESG
+836 
-843 PLAKR
+843 
-848 WNKLVSKQRVEVL
+848 
-861 AAIPNLGNKKAQL
+861 
-874 LLDHFGTIAAVLCAS
+874 
-889 QSELAKVEGIGPS
+889 
-902 TAATIEQILNA
+902 

>member
-1 MLQKD
+1 MLQNY
-6 FRFHFHY
+6 FRFYFHY
-13 SATPR
+13 SATTR

-50 KALKQC
+50 QALKCC

-109 MIDIDENEII
+109 MINIDENQII

-133 WDTGKIIIATPQVIR
+133 WATGKIIIATPQVIR

-157 LADLGLIIF
+157 LTDLGLLIF

-183 LMLSANPKCS
+183 LMFNANPKCS

-202 STEIGIRQVAKN
+202 STEFGIKQVAKN
-214 LNIITYSVSKKENSL
+214 LNIKTYSVSKKENSL

-240 PHYLELGDELNKII
+240 PHYLDLGDELNKII
-254 LPLELHQNAEA
+254 LPLEIHQNEEA

-287 AQSKASI
+287 AQRKASI

-366 QFDELHPKPQH
+366 QFDELHPKPQY
-377 AANLLSQQLKDSPE
+377 AAELLSQQLKDSPE

-403 VELLTAKFNSI
+403 VDLLTKRLNSI
-414 EGIIADRFIGQSGTG
+414 EGIVADRFIGQSGTG

-501 LITSDTRDVFVY
+501 LIASDTRDVFVY

-522 MHIHLDKIKR
+522 MHIHLDNIKDEIQLIFVNPPK
-532 GIISILDNHK
+532 GE
-542 TGDVLSDFS
+542 VLSDFS
-551 VAEEDG
+551 VVGEDG
-557 SIVTAADYLSSEKN
+557 GIISAADYLSSEIK

-576 YPVLETVEPEVKKGS
+576 YPVIETVETEVKKDSKGAT
-591 GGVNITTGD
+591 ITTSG
-600 SIPLITPAMR
+600 SIPVITPEMR

-616 GLDSFSNLSEKKTET
+616 GLDSFSNISEKKTET
-631 TNVEKEII
+631 TSVEKEII
-639 LDNKQLNS
+639 PANKQLNS
-647 KWKVTLDGS
+647 KWKVILDGT
-656 KQQLIEKD
+656 KHKTNED
-664 DADYGII
+664 D
-671 QVDHREASTTFV
+671 
-683 AHMRSMKCNIQLTH
+683 
-697 LYNGDVRISDRVL
+697 
-710 IERKSSR
+710 
-717 DIISSLMDGR
+717 
-727 LLSQCRRLLAAAP
+727 
-740 RPLLL
+740 
-745 VEIGTET
+745 
-752 GHAVH
+752 
-757 PNAVLGALAHITLDL
+757 
-772 GVPVM
+772 
-777 MTQNAK
+777 
-783 ESAHFVSIAAKREF
+783 
-797 DLLEKLAT
+797 
-805 YSLNKKSNADSE
+805 SND
-817 KGEIE
+817 
-822 NCINAANKEIISII
+822 
-836 NEQEESG
+836 
-843 PLAKR
+843 
-848 WNKLVSKQRVEVL
+848 
-861 AAIPNLGNKKAQL
+861 
-874 LLDHFGTIAAVLCAS
+874 
-889 QSELAKVEGIGPS
+889 
-902 TAATIEQILNA
+902 

>member
-1 MLQKD
+1 MLQNY
-6 FRFHFHY
+6 FRFYFHY
-13 SATPR
+13 SATTR

-50 KALKQC
+50 QALKCC

-109 MIDIDENEII
+109 MINIDENQII

-133 WDTGKIIIATPQVIR
+133 WATGKIIIATPQVIR

-157 LADLGLIIF
+157 LTDLGLLIF

-183 LMLSANPKCS
+183 LMFNANPKCS

-202 STEIGIRQVAKN
+202 STEFGIKQVAKN
-214 LNIITYSVSKKENSL
+214 LNIKTYSVSKKENSL

-240 PHYLELGDELNKII
+240 PHYLDLGDELNKII
-254 LPLELHQNAEA
+254 LPLEIHQNEEA

-287 AQSKASI
+287 AQRKASI

-366 QFDELHPKPQH
+366 QFDELHPKPQY
-377 AANLLSQQLKDSPE
+377 AAELLSQQLKDSPE

-403 VELLTAKFNSI
+403 VDLLTKRLNSI
-414 EGIIADRFIGQSGTG
+414 EGIVADRFIGQSGTG

-501 LITSDTRDVFVY
+501 LIASDTRDVFVY

-522 MHIHLDKIKR
+522 MHIHLDNIKDKIKLIFVNPPK
-532 GIISILDNHK
+532 GE
-542 TGDVLSDFS
+542 VLSDFS
-551 VAEEDG
+551 VVGGDG
-557 SIVTAADYLSSEKN
+557 GIISAADYLSSEIK

-576 YPVLETVEPEVKKGS
+576 YPVIETVETEVKKDSKGAT
-591 GGVNITTGD
+591 ITTSG
-600 SIPLITPAMR
+600 SIPVITPEMR

-616 GLDSFSNLSEKKTET
+616 GLDSFSNISEKKTET
-631 TNVEKEII
+631 TSVEKEII
-639 LDNKQLNS
+639 PANKQLNS
-647 KWKVTLDGS
+647 KWKVILDGT
-656 KQQLIEKD
+656 KHKTNED
-664 DADYGII
+664 D
-671 QVDHREASTTFV
+671 
-683 AHMRSMKCNIQLTH
+683 
-697 LYNGDVRISDRVL
+697 
-710 IERKSSR
+710 
-717 DIISSLMDGR
+717 
-727 LLSQCRRLLAAAP
+727 
-740 RPLLL
+740 
-745 VEIGTET
+745 
-752 GHAVH
+752 
-757 PNAVLGALAHITLDL
+757 
-772 GVPVM
+772 
-777 MTQNAK
+777 
-783 ESAHFVSIAAKREF
+783 
-797 DLLEKLAT
+797 
-805 YSLNKKSNADSE
+805 SND
-817 KGEIE
+817 
-822 NCINAANKEIISII
+822 
-836 NEQEESG
+836 
-843 PLAKR
+843 
-848 WNKLVSKQRVEVL
+848 
-861 AAIPNLGNKKAQL
+861 
-874 LLDHFGTIAAVLCAS
+874 
-889 QSELAKVEGIGPS
+889 
-902 TAATIEQILNA
+902 

>member
-1 MLQKD
+1 
-6 FRFHFHY
+6 
-13 SATPR
+13 
-18 IILFYPRRKGKDM
+18 M

-50 KALKQC
+50 KALKYC

-109 MIDIDENEII
+109 MINIDENQII

-125 TPANRPEL
+125 APASRPEL
-133 WDTGKIIIATPQVIR
+133 WGTGKIIIATPQVIR

-157 LADLGLIIF
+157 LTDLGLLIF

-173 GNHAYSQVGQ
+173 GKHAYSQVG
-183 LMLSANPKCS
+183 LLLHEANPKCS

-202 STEIGIRQVAKN
+202 STEHGIRQVADN
-214 LNIITYSVSKKENSL
+214 LNIKTYSVSKKESSL

-254 LPLELHQNAEA
+254 LPLEYHQNSEA

-287 AQSKASI
+287 AQRKASI

-309 ISNLRRVHILLDLLR
+309 ISNLRRIHILLDLLR
-324 TQGLKSAQ
+324 TQGLKSSQ

-346 RGTNSFIALPCIHNF
+346 RGTNSFIALPCIHDF

-366 QFDELHPKPQH
+366 GLNELHPKPEH
-377 AANLLSQQLKDSPE
+377 VAALLSQQLKDSPQ

-403 VELLTAKFNSI
+403 VDLLAERLNSI
-414 EGIIADRFIGQSGTG
+414 DGVVADRFIGQSGTG

-501 LITSDTRDVFVY
+501 LIAKDTRDVFVY

-522 MHIHLDKIKR
+522 MHIHLDKIKKEIR
-532 GIISILDNHK
+532 LIIENPPK
-542 TGDVLSDFS
+542 GDVLSDFS
-551 VAEEDG
+551 VVEEDG
-557 SIVTAADYLSSEKN
+557 GIVSAADYLSSEIK

-576 YPVLETVEPEVKKGS
+576 YPVIETVETDVKKDGER
-591 GGVNITTGD
+591 TTAAADD
-600 SIPLITPAMR
+600 SVPVITPAMR

-616 GLDSFSNLSEKKTET
+616 GLESFSNLNEKKIET
-631 TNVEKEII
+631 NNVEKEI
-639 LDNKQLNS
+639 LPEDTQLNS
-647 KWKVTLDGS
+647 KWNVILDGTKLQTS
-656 KQQLIEKD
+656 KKGND
-664 DADYGII
+664 G
-671 QVDHREASTTFV
+671 
-683 AHMRSMKCNIQLTH
+683 
-697 LYNGDVRISDRVL
+697 SD
-710 IERKSSR
+710 
-717 DIISSLMDGR
+717 
-727 LLSQCRRLLAAAP
+727 
-740 RPLLL
+740 
-745 VEIGTET
+745 
-752 GHAVH
+752 
-757 PNAVLGALAHITLDL
+757 
-772 GVPVM
+772 
-777 MTQNAK
+777 
-783 ESAHFVSIAAKREF
+783 
-797 DLLEKLAT
+797 
-805 YSLNKKSNADSE
+805 
-817 KGEIE
+817 
-822 NCINAANKEIISII
+822 
-836 NEQEESG
+836 
-843 PLAKR
+843 
-848 WNKLVSKQRVEVL
+848 
-861 AAIPNLGNKKAQL
+861 
-874 LLDHFGTIAAVLCAS
+874 
-889 QSELAKVEGIGPS
+889 
-902 TAATIEQILNA
+902 